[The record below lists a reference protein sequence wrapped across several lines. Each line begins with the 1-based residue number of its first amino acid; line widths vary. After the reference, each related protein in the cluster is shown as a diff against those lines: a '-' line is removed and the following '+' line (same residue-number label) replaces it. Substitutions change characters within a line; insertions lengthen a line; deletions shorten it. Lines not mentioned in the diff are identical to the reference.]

1 MVTLL
6 PDIVPKINRLT
17 WLGWAIIMLGILAI
31 LAPLMAGKA
40 TVILVALLLL
50 LAGLVQ
56 LFDALRSGQSTN
68 SRVLTLVLGATA
80 TVAAISMLAH
90 PVLGLRV
97 LTALLVAYLI
107 GEGLWK
113 IAVSLRN
120 RHTAGYVWLLISGVL
135 SLLVGFLIWLQWPL
149 AGTSA
154 LGILIGA
161 NLLCTGV
168 ALLALAQ
175 SMHETLRK
183 AIFAVPGG
191 RT

>member
-6 PDIVPKINRLT
+6 PDVVPRINRLT
-17 WLGWAIIMLGILAI
+17 WLGWATVALGLLAI
-31 LAPLMAGKA
+31 LAPLLAGKA

-50 LAGLVQ
+50 FAGLAQ
-56 LFDALRSGQSTN
+56 LYDALRSGQNTS

-80 TVAAISMLAH
+80 TVAAIFMLAR
-90 PVLGLRV
+90 PMLGLRV

-113 IAVSLRN
+113 IAVWLRN
-120 RHTAGYVWLLISGVL
+120 RHTAGYVWLLSSGVL
-135 SLLVGFLIWLQWPL
+135 SLLVGFLIWRQWPL

-154 LGILIGA
+154 LGILVGA
-161 NLLCTGV
+161 NLLSTGV
-168 ALLALAQ
+168 ALLALAH
-175 SMHETLRK
+175 SMHATLRK
-183 AIFAVPGG
+183 AIFAMPGE